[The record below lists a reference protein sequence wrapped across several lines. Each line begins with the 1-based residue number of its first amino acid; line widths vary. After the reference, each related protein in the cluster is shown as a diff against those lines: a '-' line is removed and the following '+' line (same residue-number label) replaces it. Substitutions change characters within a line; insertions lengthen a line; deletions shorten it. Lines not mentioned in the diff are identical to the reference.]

1 MVRCRIQRPASP
13 WVHHMTDKNKS
24 TDKYFQK
31 LENTMPETIFHL
43 PGLRTQDD
51 ADAVM
56 FELQDLPCVDMA
68 EASLVSQTVW
78 VSHTALMTPLDIV
91 AVLEQAGYE
100 ASLL

>member
-1 MVRCRIQRPASP
+1 
-13 WVHHMTDKNKS
+13 
-24 TDKYFQK
+24 
-31 LENTMPETIFHL
+31 MPETL
-43 PGLRTQDD
+43 LRVPALRSQDD
-51 ADAVM
+51 VDVVM

-68 EASLVSQTVW
+68 EVSLVSQTVW

>member
-1 MVRCRIQRPASP
+1 
-13 WVHHMTDKNKS
+13 
-24 TDKYFQK
+24 
-31 LENTMPETIFHL
+31 MPETL
-43 PGLRTQDD
+43 LRIPALLSQDD
-51 ADAVM
+51 VDVVM

-68 EASLVSQTVW
+68 EVSLVSQTVW

>member
-1 MVRCRIQRPASP
+1 
-13 WVHHMTDKNKS
+13 
-24 TDKYFQK
+24 
-31 LENTMPETIFHL
+31 
-43 PGLRTQDD
+43 
-51 ADAVM
+51 M

-68 EASLVSQTVW
+68 EVSLVRQTVW

>member
-1 MVRCRIQRPASP
+1 
-13 WVHHMTDKNKS
+13 
-24 TDKYFQK
+24 
-31 LENTMPETIFHL
+31 MPETL
-43 PGLRTQDD
+43 LRIPALLTQDD
-51 ADAVM
+51 VDVVM

-68 EASLVSQTVW
+68 EVSLVRQTVW

>member
-1 MVRCRIQRPASP
+1 
-13 WVHHMTDKNKS
+13 
-24 TDKYFQK
+24 
-31 LENTMPETIFHL
+31 MPETL
-43 PGLRTQDD
+43 LRVPTLLTQDD
-51 ADAVM
+51 VDVVM

-91 AVLEQAGYE
+91 PVLEQAGYE

>member
-1 MVRCRIQRPASP
+1 
-13 WVHHMTDKNKS
+13 
-24 TDKYFQK
+24 
-31 LENTMPETIFHL
+31 MPETL
-43 PGLRTQDD
+43 LRVPTLLTQDD
-51 ADAVM
+51 VDVVM

-68 EASLVSQTVW
+68 EVSLVSQTVW

>member
-1 MVRCRIQRPASP
+1 
-13 WVHHMTDKNKS
+13 
-24 TDKYFQK
+24 
-31 LENTMPETIFHL
+31 MPETL
-43 PGLRTQDD
+43 LRVPTLLTQDD
-51 ADAVM
+51 VDVVM

-68 EASLVSQTVW
+68 EVSLVRQTVW

>member
-1 MVRCRIQRPASP
+1 
-13 WVHHMTDKNKS
+13 
-24 TDKYFQK
+24 
-31 LENTMPETIFHL
+31 MPETLLHVPAL
-43 PGLRTQDD
+43 LTQDD
-51 ADAVM
+51 VDVVM

-68 EASLVSQTVW
+68 EVSLVRQTVW

>member
-1 MVRCRIQRPASP
+1 
-13 WVHHMTDKNKS
+13 
-24 TDKYFQK
+24 
-31 LENTMPETIFHL
+31 MPETL
-43 PGLRTQDD
+43 LRVPALLSQDD
-51 ADAVM
+51 VEVVM

-68 EASLVSQTVW
+68 EVSLVRQTVW